1 MKTPPIKIALA
12 VTALAGLGLTGGVTA
27 ASAATHQAAAPA
39 AAATTFTAV
48 TKVSA
53 HPDSGTLGDNWAND
67 NFTRT
72 ATITRGAAVPAASC
86 PGSGT
91 GKCYFYTGTLSD
103 SGTFA
108 SVAGMK
114 SPRAVT
120 LLDQSLTGTF
130 AGGSTS
136 IEFWSS
142 WKTPNVADVPKTVT
156 GTVSGRET
164 STDWVEQFFGAG
176 AVLNSNANQAGP
188 DNVPAGQPDL
198 GKWSWKYTLNFGSN
212 KACPNDAY
220 QWIDSATNGGGS
232 LPGDGNILTPNATDC
247 T

>member
-1 MKTPPIKIALA
+1 MKTPAIKIALA

-27 ASAATHQAAAPA
+27 ASAATHPA
-39 AAATTFTAV
+39 AATTTTTTFTAV

-53 HPDSGTLGDNWAND
+53 HPDSGALGDNWAND

-72 ATITRGAAVPAASC
+72 ATIKRGAEVSVSSC

-108 SVAGMK
+108 SVAGMG
-114 SPRAVT
+114 SPRTPT

-130 AGGSTS
+130 TGGSTS

-142 WKTPNVADVPKTVT
+142 WKTPNVADVPKTVS
-156 GTVSGRET
+156 GQVSGRET
-164 STDWVEQFFGAG
+164 STDWVEQFFGPG
-176 AVLNSNANQAGP
+176 AVFNSAANPG
-188 DNVPAGQPDL
+188 GPDL
-198 GKWSWKYTLNFGSN
+198 GNWSWKYTLNFGSN

-220 QWIDSATNGGGS
+220 QWIDSASNGGGS
-232 LPGDGNILTPNATDC
+232 KPGDGNILTPNSSDC

>member
-1 MKTPPIKIALA
+1 MKAPAMRIALA
-12 VTALAGLGLTGGVTA
+12 VTALAGLGLTAGVTA
-27 ASAATHQAAAPA
+27 ASAATHPA
-39 AAATTFTAV
+39 AAATTTFTAV

-53 HPDSGTLGDNWAND
+53 HPDSGVQGDNWAND

-72 ATITRGAAVPAASC
+72 ATIKRGAEVSVSNC

-108 SVAGMK
+108 SVAGVA
-114 SPRAVT
+114 SPRTAT

-142 WKTPNVADVPKTVT
+142 WKTPNVADVPKTVS
-156 GTVSGRET
+156 GPVSGRET

-176 AVLNSNANQAGP
+176 AVFNSAANPG
-188 DNVPAGQPDL
+188 GPDL

-220 QWIDSATNGGGS
+220 QWVDSATNGGGS
-232 LPGDGNILTPNATDC
+232 VPGDGNILTPNASDC

>member
-1 MKTPPIKIALA
+1 MKTPAIKIALA

-27 ASAATHQAAAPA
+27 ASAATHPA
-39 AAATTFTAV
+39 AATTTFTAV

-53 HPDSGTLGDNWAND
+53 HPDSGVQGDNWAND

-72 ATITRGAAVPAASC
+72 ATIKRGAEVSVSNC

-103 SGTFA
+103 SGTFT
-108 SVAGMK
+108 SVAGMA
-114 SPRAVT
+114 SPRTVA

-142 WKTPNVADVPKTVT
+142 WKTPNVADVPKTVS
-156 GTVSGRET
+156 GPVSGRET
-164 STDWVEQFFGAG
+164 STDWVEQFFGPG
-176 AVLNSNANQAGP
+176 AVFNSTANPAGP
-188 DNVPAGQPDL
+188 GNVPAGQPDL

-220 QWIDSATNGGGS
+220 QWIDSASNGGGDVA
-232 LPGDGNILTPNATDC
+232 GDGNILTPDASDC